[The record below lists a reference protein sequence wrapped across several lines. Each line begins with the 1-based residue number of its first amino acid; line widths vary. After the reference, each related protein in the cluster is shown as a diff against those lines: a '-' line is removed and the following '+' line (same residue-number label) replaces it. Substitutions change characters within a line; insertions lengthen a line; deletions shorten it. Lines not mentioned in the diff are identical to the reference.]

1 MMLTI
6 RRTVLTPPS
15 SIGELYVD
23 GVFECYTLEDT
34 VQEEGIKIN
43 GDTAIPAGTYQV
55 IIDFSN
61 RFQRLMPHILKVT
74 GFEGV
79 RIHSGNTAANTEGC
93 ILLGQ
98 EKGAN
103 TVLFS
108 RPAFNAFFPKLQ
120 AAGTATLTIS

>member
-1 MMLTI
+1 VILTI
-6 RRTVLTPPS
+6 RRTVLTPTS

-34 VQEEGIKIN
+34 VQEEGIKID
-43 GDTAIPAGTYQV
+43 GDTAIPVGTYRV

-61 RFQRLMPHILKVT
+61 RFQKPLPHILNVP
-74 GFEGV
+74 GFEGI
-79 RIHSGNTAANTEGC
+79 RIHCGNTAADTEGC

-108 RPAFNAFFPKLQ
+108 RPAFNAFFAKLQ
-120 AAGTATLTIS
+120 TAGTAELTIS

>member
-1 MMLTI
+1 MILTI
-6 RRTVLTPPS
+6 HRKVLTPTS
-15 SIGELYVD
+15 SIGELFVD
-23 GVFECYTLEDT
+23 GAFFCYTLEDT
-34 VQEEGIKIN
+34 VQEDGIKIN
-43 GDTAIPAGTYQV
+43 GDTAIPVGTYRV

-61 RFQRLMPHILKVT
+61 RFQKMMPHILDVP
-74 GFEGV
+74 GFEGI
-79 RIHSGNTAANTEGC
+79 RIHCGNTSADTEGC

-120 AAGTATLTIS
+120 AAGTALLTIS